1 MTEGPREMDP
11 KADTK
16 GETAKG
22 FLEGGGIVEDGTHD
36 NLIARSGH
44 CRRLHELKPG
54 RHEVGKLA

>member
-1 MTEGPREMDP
+1 MDP